1 VFRFSPRPNR
11 AAEIAWRPF
20 GAEAFDEARR
30 LGRPVLLSVGA
41 SWCHWCH
48 VMDETA
54 YSADAVLRLLA
65 RRYVAVRVDRDLR
78 PDVDRAYNR
87 GGWPTTCILNAAGAV
102 LWGATY
108 VPPEV
113 LVRVLEVVADRYAA
127 DPGLAEA
134 VAPAPVP
141 GVVQP
146 PTQGAAGARSALA
159 EGVLMAAAAEED
171 RAHGGFG
178 REGAK
183 FPLPEVLAFL
193 ATLAP
198 WPGER
203 GRAAEAMLARALD
216 GMLAGDLEDGAEG
229 GFYRYATRPDW
240 TLPHYEKM
248 LADNAALAEVYLLQ
262 AARTA
267 RPRWRKAGEG
277 ALAFLE
283 RRLWL
288 DGEGAY
294 AGSQDADEA
303 YARAGERE
311 RAALAPPAVDR
322 AVYLDANAAA
332 VECDMAAWAALG
344 EEAWRDRAT
353 SLWDGLVRRLHRP
366 GRGFAHVDAGAGPE
380 LFGESD
386 DLAAALCALSA
397 LAPLGREEDAA
408 LARVLVDRLLGH
420 HLDGAGRVTA
430 AADDRPE
437 EDLPPAMRGR
447 GRAPAPGA
455 SGRAALALLRLGRQ
469 LGEGGWEEAAHRI
482 LLAWAADAP
491 SLGVFGAALG
501 RAAAEARPPLEVRVA
516 AGGAG
521 PGAPAGSG
529 PAVLAFWAAARRTG
543 TEPAVLRTVGPE
555 EAAAEGWGTGE
566 PRAFA
571 CLEGAC
577 GPPAATPAEL
587 DGTVRA
593 LVAGA
598 APDAVW

>member
-1 VFRFSPRPNR
+1 MFRFSPRPNR
-11 AAEIAWRPF
+11 AAEIAWQPF
-20 GAEAFDEARR
+20 GAEAFDMARR
-30 LGRPVLLSVGA
+30 LGRPVLLSIGA

-54 YSADAVLRLLA
+54 YSADAVLGLLA

-108 VPPEV
+108 VPPEA
-113 LVRVLEVVADRYAA
+113 LVRVLEAVADRYAA
-127 DPGLAEA
+127 DPELAEA
-134 VAPAPVP
+134 VAPAPIP
-141 GVVQP
+141 GAVAP
-146 PTQGAAGARSALA
+146 APREGAGALSALVDR
-159 EGVLMAAAAEED
+159 VLMAAAAEED

-183 FPLPEVLAFL
+183 FPLPDVLAFL
-193 ATLAP
+193 SSLAP

-203 GRAAEAMLARALD
+203 GRAAGAMLARALD
-216 GMLAGDLEDGAEG
+216 GMLRGDLEDGVEG

-262 AARTA
+262 AARAA
-267 RPRWRKAGEG
+267 RPRWREAGEG
-277 ALAFLE
+277 ALGFLK

-311 RAALAPPAVDR
+311 RSALAPPSVDR
-322 AVYLDANAAA
+322 AVYLDGNAAA
-332 VECDMAAWAALG
+332 VECHLAAWAALG
-344 EEAWRDRAT
+344 QEAWRDGAT
-353 SLWDGLVRRLHRP
+353 SLWDGLVRRLYRP
-366 GRGFAHVDAGAGPE
+366 GRGFAHADTGTGPE

-386 DLAAALCALSA
+386 DLAAALCALAA
-397 LAPLGREEDAA
+397 LVPLGREADAA
-408 LARVLVDRLLGH
+408 LARALVDRLLGY

-430 AADDRPE
+430 AAVDRPE
-437 EDLPPAMRGR
+437 GDLPPAMRGR

-469 LGEGGWEEAAHRI
+469 LGEGEWEEAARRI
-482 LLAWAADAP
+482 LLAWAAAAP

-516 AGGAG
+516 VGA
-521 PGAPAGSG
+521 AFGSG
-529 PAVLAFWAAARRTG
+529 PPASAFWAAVRRMG
-543 TEPAVLRTVGPE
+543 AEPAVLRTVGPQ
-555 EAAAEGWGTGE
+555 EAAAEGWSAPETC
-566 PRAFA
+566 ALA
-571 CLEGAC
+571 CLEGVC
-577 GPPAATPAEL
+577 GPPAATPAALGE
-587 DGTVRA
+587 TART
-593 LVAGA
+593 LVARA